1 MPAVTRLG
9 DLCSGHGCWPPRSS
23 ITASDNVFVN
33 GQGAVRLNDQYA
45 VHCCKKECHDGVL
58 AMGSSTV
65 FVNGRNLGRIGDP
78 VSCGSVV
85 AQGSSN
91 VFAGG

>member
-9 DLCSGHGCWPPRSS
+9 DLCSGHGCWPPRPS
-23 ITASDNVFVN
+23 ITASPNVLVN
-33 GQGAVRLNDQYA
+33 GRGAVRLGDGYA
-45 VHCCKKECHDGVL
+45 VHCCKAACHPGNL

-65 FVNGRNLGRIGDP
+65 FVNGLNLGRIGDP
-78 VSCGSVV
+78 VTCGSVV
-85 AQGSSN
+85 AQGSEN